1 MNSVNSSS
9 KRSQSS
15 KISFKHFGRRVLTK
29 LHNQNYMKLTV
40 VIPTYNEVG
49 NVSRLANTLFALP
62 LPDLRILFIDDNSPD
77 GTAQAVES
85 LTNQYPGRVS
95 LHSRPAKMGLGTAY
109 IAGFG
114 LALESGAE
122 AIAQMDADFSHP
134 PEKLVELATAL
145 ESNDVAI
152 GSRYVAGGSLDE
164 RWPIW
169 RKGLSA
175 FGNFYARTILNLS
188 TRDVTGGFRM
198 WSRRSIESLPLD
210 NIRSTGYVF
219 QVELAYL
226 TERLGLS
233 VVEIPIHFADRRW
246 GKSKMSLRIQMEAAM
261 RVWMVRFSYR
271 DIKPVP
277 MITATYNERSV

>member
-1 MNSVNSSS
+1 M
-9 KRSQSS
+9 R
-15 KISFKHFGRRVLTK
+15 I
-29 LHNQNYMKLTV
+29 TV
-40 VIPTYNEVG
+40 CIPTYNEAG
-49 NVSRLANTLFALP
+49 NIPRLAETLFALP
-62 LPDLRILFIDDNSPD
+62 LKDLSILFIDDNSPD
-77 GTAQAVES
+77 GTAQVVEQVAG
-85 LTNQYPGRVS
+85 LYPGRIS
-95 LHSRPAKMGLGTAY
+95 LHRRPTKLGLGTAY

-134 PEKLVELATAL
+134 PEKLVELAAAL
-145 ESNDVAI
+145 ETHDVAI

-164 RWPIW
+164 RWPLW

-188 TRDVTGGFRM
+188 IRDVTGGFRL

-210 NIRSTGYVF
+210 SIRSSGYVF

-226 TERLGLS
+226 TERLGLRS
-233 VVEIPIHFADRRW
+233 IEIPIHFADRRW
-246 GKSKMSLRIQMEAAM
+246 GQSKMSLRIQLEAAM

-277 MITATYNERSV
+277 VIAPAYNERSV